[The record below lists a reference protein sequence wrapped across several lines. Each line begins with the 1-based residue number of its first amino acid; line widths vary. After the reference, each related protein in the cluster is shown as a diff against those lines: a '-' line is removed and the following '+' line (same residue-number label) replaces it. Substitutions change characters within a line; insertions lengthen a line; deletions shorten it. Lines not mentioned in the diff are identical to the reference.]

1 MSSRKE
7 IRIKISSTK
16 KTMKIT
22 SAMKLVAAAKVN
34 KMQKILANAKIFSSK
49 LKNIFDNL
57 RQSLDKDIL
66 EDNIFLKANQ
76 NPQKFLLLIIGS
88 DRGLCGAYNASIIK
102 AASKRIKELLDSGK
116 AISLIT
122 VGRKIKS
129 AFAKEAFTKQGI
141 NIIETYSNLSS
152 VPSNIEANLI
162 AKSIENLFG
171 QSIDTVEVISTKFIS
186 MVSSEVVVEKILPI
200 ESQALELDS
209 SMVIDEPNSQILLDF
224 VSPMY
229 FENSIYTKLLDSTT
243 SELAARMTAM
253 SNATNNAKDF
263 IKKLLL
269 SYNKARQASITQEIS
284 EIVGGAAA
292 LG

>member
-34 KMQKILANAKIFSSK
+34 KMQKILANTKIFSSK